1 VSKYTALNDDLHGYL
16 VARGARQDDLL
27 HRLQEETERT
37 EGEMAIMQVAPDQG
51 AFLTLLVRAIGA
63 RRAIEVGTFT
73 GYSAICIARG
83 LPENGELIA
92 CELDPDRAAVALRWI
107 DEAGLADRVDLRVG
121 PAEETLRTLPAEEL
135 YDFAFVD
142 ADKPGYAT
150 YYEECLA
157 RLRPGGLIALD
168 NVLLSGRVLDP
179 PSDDESA
186 RSMAALNDRLVAD
199 ERVDLAMLGI
209 ADGVTLV
216 RKR

>member
-1 VSKYTALNDDLHGYL
+1 MSKYTALDDELHGYL
-16 VARGARQDDLL
+16 VSRGARQDELL
-27 HRLQEETERT
+27 RRLQEETERT
-37 EGEMAIMQVAPDQG
+37 EGEMAVMQVAPDQG

-83 LPENGELIA
+83 LTEDGELVA
-92 CELDPDRAAVALRWI
+92 CELDPDRAAVARRWI
-107 DEAGLADRVDLRVG
+107 EDAGLADRVDLRVG
-121 PAEETLRTLPAEEL
+121 PADETLRSLPAEEA
-135 YDFAFVD
+135 YDFAFID

-168 NVLLSGRVLDP
+168 NVFLSGRVLDP
-179 PSDDESA
+179 PPDDESA
-186 RSMAALNDRLVAD
+186 RSMAALNDRLVGD
-199 ERVDLAMLGI
+199 ERVDLVMLGI
-209 ADGVTLV
+209 ADGVTLA